1 MTSFNPFTARVFDR
15 VLWGNSNF
23 WSCGR
28 NPMMW
33 PFKWKLSACTFT
45 GYSLFVKI
53 LGNEIGNLV
62 EICLWP
68 HLAVKGLRK
77 LIAVRLPLGC
87 RRTSD
92 KSPSQNYL
100 MRYLTAYNIRT
111 RGEVN
116 PFPFLRDFVAGLPP
130 LPPPCEVIQDILA
143 FWISRCG
150 LLDSVTRNSRVQHT
164 DSEIW
169 VALHWTILVW
179 GSRTVKGQNFYHK
192 QKRAFVSNK
201 GYVHN
206 GLKVTNC
213 LHVDEY
219 SFEYS

>member
-1 MTSFNPFTARVFDR
+1 M
-15 VLWGNSNF
+15 
-23 WSCGR
+23 
-28 NPMMW
+28 
-33 PFKWKLSACTFT
+33 
-45 GYSLFVKI
+45 
-53 LGNEIGNLV
+53 V

-130 LPPPCEVIQDILA
+130 LPPPCEVIQDVLA

-150 LLDSVTRNSRVQHT
+150 LLDSVPRNSRVQHT
-164 DSEIW
+164 DSGIW
-169 VALHWTILVW
+169 VALHWTTLVW
-179 GSRTVKGQNFYHK
+179 GSRTVKGQNFYHE
-192 QKRAFVSNK
+192 QKRAFVSNR
-201 GYVHN
+201 GYVRN

-213 LHVDEY
+213 LHFVISKIY
-219 SFEYS
+219 WVFSMPAYCI

>member
-1 MTSFNPFTARVFDR
+1 
-15 VLWGNSNF
+15 
-23 WSCGR
+23 
-28 NPMMW
+28 MW
-33 PFKWKLSACTFT
+33 PFKWKPSACTFT
-45 GYSLFVKI
+45 WYSLFVKI

-62 EICLWP
+62 EICLRP

-100 MRYLTAYNIRT
+100 MRYLTAYNIRS
-111 RGEVN
+111 RSEVN

-130 LPPPCEVIQDILA
+130 PPPPCEVIQDILA

-192 QKRAFVSNK
+192 QKRAFVSNR
-201 GYVHN
+201 GYVRN